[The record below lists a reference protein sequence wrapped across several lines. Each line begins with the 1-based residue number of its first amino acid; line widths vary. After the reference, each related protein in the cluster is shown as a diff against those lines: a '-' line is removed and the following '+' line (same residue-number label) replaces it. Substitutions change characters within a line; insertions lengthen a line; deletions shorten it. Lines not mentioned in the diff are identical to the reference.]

1 MKYFIFSLLILTG
14 NFCIIKEESNT
25 INQLVE
31 FLLSHEWNPQNKIS
45 FGVTPLHG
53 EEEKR
58 NLTLSIKVGKL
69 KKTYLHINWDLVWDL
84 ITELFLTMVFRVV
97 WQKILENKFWSYSI
111 SSWRGKEESN
121 TMFFWTSLHSA
132 AKKVMEKYSNK
143 S

>member
-53 EEEKR
+53 EEEKGHYQ
-58 NLTLSIKVGKL
+58 LKL
-69 KKTYLHINWDLVWDL
+69 
-84 ITELFLTMVFRVV
+84 EC
-97 WQKILENKFWSYSI
+97 
-111 SSWRGKEESN
+111 
-121 TMFFWTSLHSA
+121 
-132 AKKVMEKYSNK
+132 
-143 S
+143 